1 MCSSFTPYTFNAIQL
16 TAGVLAVEPALNILQ
31 VKPVVEVLVTADVIL
46 PIAPAV
52 DVETTPHTTVG
63 TPLIADENVTDTS
76 VYELADTEVA
86 AIVPACICGVWILP
100 FQSTVKALERRSLD
114 VPLPIRNARC

>member
-1 MCSSFTPYTFNAIQL
+1 MIKILTVYTFNAIQL

-46 PIAPAV
+46 PSAPAV

-63 TPLIADENVTDTS
+63 TSLIADENVTDTS
-76 VYELADTEVA
+76 VYELADTEVP
-86 AIVPACICGVWILP
+86 AIVPACICDVWILP
-100 FQSTVKALERRSLD
+100 FQSTVRALERDAVSSA
-114 VPLPIRNARC
+114 VPFPIIKA